1 MDQPYTIYPEGIGK
15 HIVCIYGRL
24 PAAAIQTA
32 CRGEPRIPPII
43 RHRGINSGS
52 TAAAEREDN

>member
-24 PAAAIQTA
+24 PAAAIQTSLS
-32 CRGEPRIPPII
+32 GVNPEPPII

>member
-1 MDQPYTIYPEGIGK
+1 MTAAELYPEGIGK
-15 HIVCIYGRL
+15 HIVCIYSGL
-24 PAAAIQTA
+24 KPPLYKQLV
-32 CRGEPRIPPII
+32 GVNPEPQII